1 MSPFA
6 TNIVPFAESPWTTGN
21 QFPSIDT
28 LAIIAKMFYFTAS
41 KIASNQNQYMNKSK
55 YLYESPAVT
64 TVEVKAE
71 GVICVS
77 PTAERRSYGVA
88 NSGVTEELDGDGNW
102 NWD

>member
-1 MSPFA
+1 
-6 TNIVPFAESPWTTGN
+6 
-21 QFPSIDT
+21 
-28 LAIIAKMFYFTAS
+28 
-41 KIASNQNQYMNKSK
+41 MNKSTF
-55 YLYESPAVT
+55 LYESPAMT
-64 TVEVKAE
+64 IVEVNVE

>member
-1 MSPFA
+1 
-6 TNIVPFAESPWTTGN
+6 
-21 QFPSIDT
+21 
-28 LAIIAKMFYFTAS
+28 
-41 KIASNQNQYMNKSK
+41 MNKSII
-55 YLYESPAVT
+55 LYESPAMT
-64 TVEVKAE
+64 IVEVNVE